1 MKTEQSEMR
10 SVFDGLGVFVA
21 VAVMS
26 LLLLGVVFGV
36 VYWMAG
42 RCLVLSGRQLE
53 QPEVEQVRAYIS
65 GAIFTILLL
74 GCWLTG
80 MH

>member
-1 MKTEQSEMR
+1 MR
-10 SVFDGLGVFVA
+10 SVFAGLGVFVA
-21 VAVMS
+21 VAVIS

-53 QPEVEQVRAYIS
+53 QPEVERVRAFIA
-65 GAIFTILLL
+65 GTVFTILLL
-74 GCWLTG
+74 GCWLSG

>member
-1 MKTEQSEMR
+1 MKTEQSELR
-10 SVFDGLGVFVA
+10 SVFDGLGLFLVVSA
-21 VAVMS
+21 IS

-53 QPEVEQVRAYIS
+53 QPEVERVRTVS
-65 GAIFTILLL
+65 TVTVFTILLL
-74 GCWLTG
+74 GCWLSG
-80 MH
+80 GR

>member
-1 MKTEQSEMR
+1 MKTEEAKMR

-21 VAVMS
+21 VAMFS

-36 VYWMAG
+36 VYWLAG
-42 RCLVLSGRQLE
+42 RGLVLSGRQLE
-53 QPEVEQVRAYIS
+53 QPEVERVRAYIS
-65 GAIFTILLL
+65 GTVFTILLL

>member
-21 VAVMS
+21 VAAIS

-36 VYWMAG
+36 VYWIAG
-42 RCLVLSGRQLE
+42 RCLALSGR
-53 QPEVEQVRAYIS
+53 
-65 GAIFTILLL
+65 
-74 GCWLTG
+74 
-80 MH
+80 